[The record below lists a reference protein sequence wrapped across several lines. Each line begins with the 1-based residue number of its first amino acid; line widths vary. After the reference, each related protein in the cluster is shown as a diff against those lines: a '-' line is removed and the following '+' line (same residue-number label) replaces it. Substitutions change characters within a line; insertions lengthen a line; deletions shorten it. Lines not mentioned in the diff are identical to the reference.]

1 MDDRVYVQAVRQKK
15 QVVFDPQEDVV
26 EEVDGNVD
34 GDEVA
39 SVHLSI
45 RGSLINLA
53 SETEARRV

>member
-1 MDDRVYVQAVRQKK
+1 MYVQAVRQKK